1 MIKSPLSE
9 TDGDMLL
16 YISNYGAPLLNDKEI
31 FNNAVR
37 KLNISTNEEAEALR
51 LKNALVKKLE
61 TKVQSKDVK
70 PKKKE
75 QLKLVIERLNS
86 FNIGN
91 LLVSAIYPYFDA
103 ENVNEIYKV
112 LDRNIQE
119 LLSIIFE
126 LKDSSVPKIT
136 RNLRKNWQNKFFHSA
151 TKQNKKDYSKMQTK
165 NDLCWDVIVEIAMS
179 NDNIDDFLS
188 YNIEDDERNEFELD
202 YENSNSFEHEN
213 FEFVN
218 KVLNSYKLFNE
229 KEKSGGIGYVQANW
243 ENYLSDYT
251 VISDV
256 RYREYEIVRDLVRII
271 NNNRNIKRVIRGVK

>member
-1 MIKSPLSE
+1 
-9 TDGDMLL
+9 
-16 YISNYGAPLLNDKEI
+16 
-31 FNNAVR
+31 
-37 KLNISTNEEAEALR
+37 
-51 LKNALVKKLE
+51 
-61 TKVQSKDVK
+61 
-70 PKKKE
+70 
-75 QLKLVIERLNS
+75 
-86 FNIGN
+86 
-91 LLVSAIYPYFDA
+91 
-103 ENVNEIYKV
+103 
-112 LDRNIQE
+112 
-119 LLSIIFE
+119 
-126 LKDSSVPKIT
+126 
-136 RNLRKNWQNKFFHSA
+136 
-151 TKQNKKDYSKMQTK
+151 MQTK

>member
-1 MIKSPLSE
+1 MNSKERIELENMGISEADATASAFGWGFQVDAGIFLFLYYFKDMKSLLIESKYQDIEIEFNDGHKIFAQAKSIQKNCDDNKNKKFTDALESLIKSPLSE

-136 RNLRKNWQNKFFHSA
+136 RNLEKIGKTNFSIVLLNKI
-151 TKQNKKDYSKMQTK
+151 KKTTLKCRLKM
-165 NDLCWDVIVEIAMS
+165 I
-179 NDNIDDFLS
+179 
-188 YNIEDDERNEFELD
+188 
-202 YENSNSFEHEN
+202 
-213 FEFVN
+213 
-218 KVLNSYKLFNE
+218 
-229 KEKSGGIGYVQANW
+229 YVG
-243 ENYLSDYT
+243 T
-251 VISDV
+251 
-256 RYREYEIVRDLVRII
+256 
-271 NNNRNIKRVIRGVK
+271 